1 MKLNNKGFTFIELL
15 VVAVI
20 LGILLTIAYPRLE
33 KVRTRWELNGVAR
46 QMVSDIRKMQQ
57 KAVVEQITGLNIT
70 LNQAAR
76 KYYLK
81 ENSKVLESRDLSRV
95 ITGISVK
102 PKDFTIVE
110 FYTNGMTSGAGTIA
124 LSNRYGEFRYIVIL
138 NTTGRVR
145 ISSTPP

>member
-1 MKLNNKGFTFIELL
+1 
-15 VVAVI
+15 
-20 LGILLTIAYPRLE
+20 
-33 KVRTRWELNGVAR
+33 
-46 QMVSDIRKMQQ
+46 MVSDIRKMQQ
-57 KAVVEQITGLNIT
+57 KAVVEITGLNIT
-70 LNQAAR
+70 LNQAA
-76 KYYLK
+76 KVFK
-81 ENSKVLESRDLSRV
+81 GKFKVLESRDLSRV